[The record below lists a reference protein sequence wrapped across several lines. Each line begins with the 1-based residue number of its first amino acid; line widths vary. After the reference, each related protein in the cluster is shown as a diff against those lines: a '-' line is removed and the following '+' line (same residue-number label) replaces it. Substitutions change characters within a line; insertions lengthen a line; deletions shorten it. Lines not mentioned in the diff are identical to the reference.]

1 MQKRILGLIGIIVLW
16 SNLAEASI
24 VSLPRYTGDIS
35 SRYNE
40 ANIGKTEKLSCA
52 ERGKVDKPSDSC
64 QKCVN
69 EYAGCCDYI
78 ECSTASNCYKY
89 TSADAE
95 KYTCASSCQDR
106 SGKHY
111 KDCRYQLTCKDV
123 LGMTTEEASPYIAAG
138 FYCSQAKTTCKI
150 VNGTTLGSCKQSSV
164 SLGGESNSGSLGG
177 MISGGSTSEQSIICY
192 TCTCPEGTYNTVQ
205 GGKSCTVS
213 HQVGNSKCYTCGCPA
228 GTYGEDCKACPTGSY
243 SSTAGASTC
252 RGCPAGYGA
261 KTGVTGATSQEAACS
276 ICPQGTYKAN
286 IGLGSCT
293 ACPTGYDAIAGVTGA
308 TSVTQACA
316 RSCVQCST
324 AIYPLLTCP
333 SHAVCEECTPK
344 NCEDN
349 TTRYKIS
356 YCEDGYK
363 QSGTSCVAKTCEELG
378 YLSSIPSG
386 QNCTPITTTA
396 GRCYTNCSNQYS
408 TCQEWLDGTGHNAI
422 VVTGGFASIAK
433 EGKYDEIL
441 YSSDDTI
448 ETEYNVPLLKH
459 NVTIAPASIY
469 EQESGGLCKSAV
481 KSLSFG
487 NFIANA
493 STIKIIGT
501 QLYVGDTLES
511 NGGLFKI
518 SLSDDSSLQ
527 ANGLINAI
535 SGSIDITGGK
545 IIGNIPDIT
554 IQNSNYVNLESDT
567 SNNYFEGIYITGE
580 NSSLSATIVDV
591 DEVNLYQ
598 GASLNLTHARSI
610 YEIYISTILN
620 YCSSCGISIG
630 TPGEDVVIEEGIRME
645 APGDYNLTIF
655 GNVSMG
661 GDLDVVKS
669 GVYAPEYIP
678 YINIQGTLNMNN
690 HAILLNGA
698 LQLAV
703 AGHGKLLNPS
713 SIKVNLPPDSI
724 YGSYDYS
731 IDLNQIEIVVGNG
744 GAIKMGGVC
753 RMLGSDMFIRTYRNK
768 CSCTSVIPSCY
779 CPGNMTITSLS
790 QMYNYASDSNG
801 YPIKGTP
808 LSSMGSSCSY

>member
-192 TCTCPEGTYNTVQ
+192 TCVCPEGTYNTVQ

-252 RGCPAGYGA
+252 RGCPAGYGS
-261 KTGVTGATSQEAACS
+261 KTGVTGATSLEAACS

-293 ACPTGYDAIAGVTGA
+293 PCPTGYDAIAGVTGA

-316 RSCVQCST
+316 RSCVPCDRAS
-324 AIYPLLTCP
+324 YPL
-333 SHAVCEECTPK
+333 S
-344 NCEDN
+344 
-349 TTRYKIS
+349 
-356 YCEDGYK
+356 
-363 QSGTSCVAKTCEELG
+363 
-378 YLSSIPSG
+378 
-386 QNCTPITTTA
+386 
-396 GRCYTNCSNQYS
+396 
-408 TCQEWLDGTGHNAI
+408 
-422 VVTGGFASIAK
+422 
-433 EGKYDEIL
+433 
-441 YSSDDTI
+441 
-448 ETEYNVPLLKH
+448 
-459 NVTIAPASIY
+459 
-469 EQESGGLCKSAV
+469 V
-481 KSLSFG
+481 K
-487 NFIANA
+487 
-493 STIKIIGT
+493 
-501 QLYVGDTLES
+501 
-511 NGGLFKI
+511 
-518 SLSDDSSLQ
+518 
-527 ANGLINAI
+527 
-535 SGSIDITGGK
+535 
-545 IIGNIPDIT
+545 
-554 IQNSNYVNLESDT
+554 
-567 SNNYFEGIYITGE
+567 
-580 NSSLSATIVDV
+580 
-591 DEVNLYQ
+591 
-598 GASLNLTHARSI
+598 
-610 YEIYISTILN
+610 
-620 YCSSCGISIG
+620 
-630 TPGEDVVIEEGIRME
+630 
-645 APGDYNLTIF
+645 
-655 GNVSMG
+655 
-661 GDLDVVKS
+661 
-669 GVYAPEYIP
+669 
-678 YINIQGTLNMNN
+678 
-690 HAILLNGA
+690 
-698 LQLAV
+698 
-703 AGHGKLLNPS
+703 
-713 SIKVNLPPDSI
+713 
-724 YGSYDYS
+724 
-731 IDLNQIEIVVGNG
+731 
-744 GAIKMGGVC
+744 
-753 RMLGSDMFIRTYRNK
+753 
-768 CSCTSVIPSCY
+768 
-779 CPGNMTITSLS
+779 
-790 QMYNYASDSNG
+790 
-801 YPIKGTP
+801 
-808 LSSMGSSCSY
+808 